1 MKTLTKLFFAL
12 LIAALFSFTSHA
24 GMRMT
29 VSIVD
34 ADKVVTIQRS
44 TALID
49 KVLSE
54 TNTARALTLDKAW
67 AGINFLLN
75 GTNKNATGPKS
86 WVIFGGKEIGN
97 DLGYGRARLLTPSE
111 VKQIAAVLK
120 EETREK
126 LWPRYDPVLMEKS
139 EVYPEDIW
147 IPEGKEA
154 FDYLME
160 YYEKLRAFY
169 DRAAQSGSGVV
180 MAIE

>member
-1 MKTLTKLFFAL
+1 
-12 LIAALFSFTSHA
+12 
-24 GMRMT
+24 
-29 VSIVD
+29 
-34 ADKVVTIQRS
+34 
-44 TALID
+44 
-49 KVLSE
+49 
-54 TNTARALTLDKAW
+54 
-67 AGINFLLN
+67 
-75 GTNKNATGPKS
+75 
-86 WVIFGGKEIGN
+86 
-97 DLGYGRARLLTPSE
+97 
-111 VKQIAAVLK
+111 VKQIATVLK

-126 LWPRYDPVLMEKS
+126 LCPRYDPVAMEKS